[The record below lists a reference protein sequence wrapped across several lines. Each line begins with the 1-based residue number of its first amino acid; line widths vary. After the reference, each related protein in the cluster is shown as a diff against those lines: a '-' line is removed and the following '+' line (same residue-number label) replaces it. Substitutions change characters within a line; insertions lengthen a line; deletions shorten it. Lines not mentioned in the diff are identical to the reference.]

1 MDTTVDL
8 QSMLDRLLAGE
19 PKAKELLV
27 TRAYDRL
34 LTLTRQLLGS
44 FGRVR
49 AEEETAGVL
58 NDAYLRLHSALDEVK
73 PTSVRQFM
81 GLAALELRRV
91 LLDRVRKIQGRGKAP
106 RPKSVALGGSDETSD
121 GAGFDLGADGDQ
133 SHAGTVIDL
142 LAAIETLPEEEREV
156 VDLKYFQ
163 GLTEAEAGRVL
174 DVHEDTVKRR
184 WAKARIRLAGK
195 LDAFTPGA

>member
-1 MDTTVDL
+1 MDTTVEL
-8 QSMLDRLLAGE
+8 QSMLERLLAGD
-19 PKAKELLV
+19 PRAKELLI

-58 NDAYLRLHSALDEVK
+58 NDAYLRLHAALDEVK
-73 PTSVRQFM
+73 PTSVRQFI

-91 LLDRVRKIQGRGKAP
+91 LLDRVRKMQGRGRAA
-106 RPKSVALGGSDETSD
+106 RPKQVGFESPDAAGG
-121 GAGFDLGADGDQ
+121 GAAEPGVDGDE
-133 SHAGTVIDL
+133 SRLGTVLDL
-142 LAAIETLPEEEREV
+142 LSAVETLPDDEREV

-163 GLTEAEAGRVL
+163 GLTEAEAGKVL
-174 DVHEDTVKRR
+174 GVHEDTVKRR

>member
-1 MDTTVDL
+1 MDTTVEL
-8 QSMLDRLLAGE
+8 QSMLDKLLAGD
-19 PKAKELLV
+19 PRAKELLI

-58 NDAYLRLHSALDEVK
+58 NDAYLRLHAALDEVK
-73 PTSVRQFM
+73 PTSVRQFI

-91 LLDRVRKIQGRGKAP
+91 LLDRVRKMQGRGKEA
-106 RPKSVALGGSDETSD
+106 RPERVSFASPDGSTD
-121 GAGFDLGADGDQ
+121 GAPEPGVDGDA
-133 SHAGTVIDL
+133 SRLGTVIDL
-142 LAAIETLPEEEREV
+142 LSAVETLPDDEREV

-163 GLTEAEAGRVL
+163 GLTEADAGKVL
-174 DVHEDTVKRR
+174 GVHEDTVKRR

-195 LDAFTPGA
+195 LDAFAPGA